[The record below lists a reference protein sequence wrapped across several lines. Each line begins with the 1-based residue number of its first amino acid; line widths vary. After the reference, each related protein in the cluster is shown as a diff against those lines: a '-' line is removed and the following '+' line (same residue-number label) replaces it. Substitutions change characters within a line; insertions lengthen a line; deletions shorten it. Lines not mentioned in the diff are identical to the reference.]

1 MPGTKKPVTDDCH
14 PHFMIEMGESFL
26 NDLSQQKSIHKFR
39 KGDFLFNEGIP
50 SSGLFC
56 VMEGNVKLTKAT
68 LDGKDNLVNITIPGE
83 MIGELNGPQSFSAV
97 AMTDGTFC
105 FLERTKFMSLV
116 ERYPRFSMLL
126 AQHYRQEHLSMQH
139 LYVGLLHRNVRQRV
153 ELLIAHLA
161 TRHGN
166 KSSLGTRIDLP
177 LTRED
182 MSSMIG
188 VATETLIRVLSDLKQ
203 EKLIAQA
210 GKSMIILQPN
220 FFKLG

>member
-1 MPGTKKPVTDDCH
+1 
-14 PHFMIEMGESFL
+14 
-26 NDLSQQKSIHKFR
+26 
-39 KGDFLFNEGIP
+39 
-50 SSGLFC
+50 
-56 VMEGNVKLTKAT
+56 MEGNVKLTKAT
-68 LDGKDNLVNITIPGE
+68 LDGKDNLVHITIAGE
-83 MIGELNGPQSFSAV
+83 MIGELDGPQSFSAV
-97 AMTDGTFC
+97 GMTDGTFC
-105 FLERTKFMSLV
+105 FIERSKFMSLV
-116 ERYPRFSMLL
+116 ERYPRFAMLL
-126 AQHYRQEHLSMQH
+126 AQHYRQEHLSMQN

-161 TRHGN
+161 NRHGI